1 MIRRPPRSTLFPY
14 TTLFRSIRAAR
25 DYASYRTRTS
35 EQRSFLL
42 ARAVFAVAPNSDDRG
57 SSGPADRLRQRDRKS
72 TRLNSSHGYISYAVF
87 CLKKKQNARLG
98 AGLPP

>member
-57 SSGPADRLRQRDRKS
+57 SSGPADRLRQRGHTAAWAIDRATKRGS
-72 TRLNSSHGYISYAVF
+72 GSPL
-87 CLKKKQNARLG
+87 ARCFP
-98 AGLPP
+98 AAPFATAPY